1 MPYAMQN
8 ITSNYKYLGTLIL
21 AVLGWFFAFIGICI
35 LQSQYD
41 DIKDGLR
48 GRGKNPL
55 SAAWFHLF
63 FYLFTLLGVAA
74 VLITTTLEHYRTAL
88 VAILAIGFV
97 FITSD
102 LDSILGDI
110 SLPGVTGRTKSGGGL
125 LAAGLFFLS
134 FAYLPWIFFFGSS
147 EKAFVNNMNNDNS
160 FVFTMPRINTRFGAR
175 NGPGAPG
182 VAPAVPPQDYTGPRE
197 SAISPVASQVPPY
210 AVDTDTKPSVTKAN
224 ALFPYE
230 ANPEDPT
237 EVSFAKGD
245 LLEVLSNQGKWWQV
259 RTPTGAVGIAPSN
272 YLQII

>member
-74 VLITTTLEHYRTAL
+74 LLVTATMEHYRTAL

-110 SLPGVTGRTKSGGGL
+110 SIPGVPSRTKSGGGL
-125 LAAGLFFLS
+125 FAAGPILPLICLS
-134 FAYLPWIFFFGSS
+134 FLGYSSLAPS
-147 EKAFVNNMNNDNS
+147 EKAFVNNMNGDNS
-160 FVFTMPRINTRFGAR
+160 FVFHHASPQHPVSVPATVPLPASLLPFLPRITPVPATRR
-175 NGPGAPG
+175 
-182 VAPAVPPQDYTGPRE
+182 
-197 SAISPVASQVPPY
+197 SH
-210 AVDTDTKPSVTKAN
+210 
-224 ALFPYE
+224 L
-230 ANPEDPT
+230 
-237 EVSFAKGD
+237 
-245 LLEVLSNQGKWWQV
+245 
-259 RTPTGAVGIAPSN
+259 
-272 YLQII
+272 